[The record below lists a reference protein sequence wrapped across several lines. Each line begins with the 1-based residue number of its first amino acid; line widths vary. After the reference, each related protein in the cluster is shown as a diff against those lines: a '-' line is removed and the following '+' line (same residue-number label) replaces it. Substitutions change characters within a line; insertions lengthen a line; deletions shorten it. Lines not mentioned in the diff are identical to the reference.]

1 MGTIIFPSVNIS
13 TSYEDRSCVYVL
25 CVTGTNFWGID
36 LMTHVYTGTPKVFSV
51 KVKAVTSLDQVTKEA
66 IIATQYPVTTDLTLT
81 NDWPQRYL
89 PGYTIKYTNCYKY
102 NTID

>member
-1 MGTIIFPSVNIS
+1 MSIFQQVTKIVQVC
-13 TSYEDRSCVYVL
+13 EM

-36 LMTHVYTGTPKVFSV
+36 LMTHVYTGTPKTFSV

-81 NDWPQRYL
+81 NDWPQSYP
-89 PGYTIKYTNCYKY
+89 PGYTIKCNNCYKY
-102 NTID
+102 NRID